1 MWCGEREP
9 RQTHPFPTLA
19 ALLQVAGD
27 LAMKEDF
34 FTTASGRRVALC
46 IFVQE
51 KNLGKVGV
59 QRHACMHQRMYEGL
73 SVAAR
78 NMLPLSPDI
87 TTLPRNMLSHFS

>member
-1 MWCGEREP
+1 MCGVWGENRFKP
-9 RQTHPFPTLA
+9 SRGLTPA

-34 FTTASGRRVALC
+34 FTTASGRQVALR

-59 QRHACMHQRMYEGL
+59 QRHACTNACMR
-73 SVAAR
+73 A
-78 NMLPLSPDI
+78 
-87 TTLPRNMLSHFS
+87 